1 MRCVFA
7 LKRRANIIHYHLLDI
22 PLSVLLAKQILAQ
35 YRGGNL
41 RDMLMFRDGRDFI
54 RSKAA
59 QCNTVFKRDH

>member
-1 MRCVFA
+1 MRSVFA

-22 PLSVLLAKQILAQ
+22 PPSVLLAKQILAQ
-35 YRGGNL
+35 YRSSNFRNVL
-41 RDMLMFRDGRDFI
+41 VLRDGRYFL